1 MSGWS
6 ADMVVKSVR
15 GRRRYIS
22 FEVPAETTRND
33 ILAAFESADPR
44 PGSFKAVT
52 CSKGKAVVR
61 CSPAEREAVAAVMRS
76 MGPGVRSLRTS
87 GTLRTLRDADPDLRV
102 PQKKKRRNACAK
114 RLYTAPTY
122 PHA

>member
-1 MSGWS
+1 
-6 ADMVVKSVR
+6 MVVKSVR

-22 FEVPAETTRND
+22 FEVPAETTRD
-33 ILAAFESADPR
+33 SIVAAVEAADPR
-44 PGSFKAVT
+44 PESFKAIT

-61 CSPAEREAVAAVMRS
+61 CSPADRDAVTAIVCS
-76 MGPGVRSLRTS
+76 LGPDVRSLKTS

-102 PQKKKRRNACAK
+102 PQKKKRRSACAK